1 MTDQTLSPIQA
12 LTDMGVRLP
21 AWAADKE
28 PTVRDGRLRW
38 TYTTR
43 YLATNGLVSI
53 AHLVATGEWKVNID
67 SLSHGLLI
75 SITRKETR

>member
-1 MTDQTLSPIQA
+1 
-12 LTDMGVRLP
+12 
-21 AWAADKE
+21 
-28 PTVRDGRLRW
+28 
-38 TYTTR
+38 
-43 YLATNGLVSI
+43 LVSI